1 MCAKRKNSF
10 REELMGQ
17 PGVQMQRDSVNVVF
31 LAVNIINVPYLYR
44 VNSNLCESDG
54 HLNAGR

>member
-44 VNSNLCESDG
+44 VYSNLCESDG